1 MNEEHSSKMLYT
13 MGEVSEMFDVKP
25 SLLRFWEKNFPI
37 LKPQK
42 NKKGNRLFTPK
53 DIENLK
59 VIYHL
64 VKERGMTLEGAKRQL
79 KQSRKEVDRDSA
91 IMERL
96 EMIRSVLLQI
106 KAEFKEAGIVPLS
119 ENVMQKTDVS
129 EKDVL
134 VKKSEAKVDTVSE
147 DIEQNSTLF
156 DFLDELPA
164 PAPEITLESH
174 NPDLI
179 AEFDK
184 IQTEKIKKRIV
195 TVDLPS
201 STKSLFDQSAEDS
214 KESQQTEILQPS
226 LF

>member
-1 MNEEHSSKMLYT
+1 MNEERPSKMLYT

-79 KQSRKEVDRDSA
+79 SQSRKAVDRDSA

-96 EMIRSVLLQI
+96 EMIRAALLQI
-106 KAEFKEAGIVPLS
+106 KAEIKEASSTEKIS
-119 ENVMQKTDVS
+119 EV
-129 EKDVL
+129 
-134 VKKSEAKVDTVSE
+134 VDTENKDTEKTEKVETSAKAETESE
-147 DIEQNSTLF
+147 LSMDELF
-156 DFLDELPA
+156 GELPA
-164 PAPEITLESH
+164 PAPEIKMENY
-174 NPDLI
+174 NPDSMT
-179 AEFDK
+179 EFDK
-184 IQTEKIKKRIV
+184 MQTEKIKKRLV
-195 TVDLPS
+195 SVDLPS
-201 STKSLFDQSAEDS
+201 ATGSLFDQVGNGNSELKSDEA
-214 KESQQTEILQPS
+214 QLS
-226 LF
+226 LFK